1 MARVI
6 RLPDGKVF
14 RSEPLVKD
22 PTKLGMGNKGA
33 FDFSETVKLLDQ
45 VAESKGIGALAN
57 VAEKAYDAIRGDV
70 KRPGEEEKQGQIKKE
85 GPADALTQAAMARVN
100 KGTTAPR
107 QEQATPEPRFASPAP
122 KGEMLLR
129 SDEAPQLVR
138 AEPTSAEK
146 AVAELDAAGQAMGE
160 QAEREARIREN
171 NRLIQEA
178 AAKRLAAK
186 GGIEVQRKYT
196 PVPPRVP
203 AQPVMPVEELP
214 TQQISA
220 EQAPPAYQAPLTSTL
235 PGGRQER
242 RLVQNTKEAVT
253 AGGPPVV
260 YADELERSPAGVFPQ
275 VAPGPAEAAPPQPPP
290 PQMTVPVPTQPPPGM
305 IGGGAPLTQKTLEKE
320 ATAAAQQVAA
330 NVGQEALRTE
340 PVKAAEIDMAQF
352 AAKSDKARN
361 TIGFYSEL
369 ADYLKNQGYDNQTGQ
384 PPVEIPYTVSIDEL
398 YGYAKNATTLENQK
412 RVLDALANN
421 RVTGMGFSTLAD
433 RLSGAYRQRY
443 LTNVVSMF
451 PKAAG
456 KPNLIDAI
464 GDISKAYSA
473 EQLGRL
479 RAADIAAGKPEAGV
493 TKTLA
498 QAGQAAAGAQLAAE
512 KAVTER
518 ELRTNR
524 AQLIAA
530 QTSGKIIDSA
540 LKKAKAARGGGRG
553 RKPLIK
559 PAIDN
564 VEKTFESEQKA
575 AEARLDKLEDIE
587 RNLKQK
593 AGQAKP
599 GETVSAKERV
609 LSPQAS
615 AAKEK
620 RIAEADAARAQLEDI
635 RNSIEFQKELLG
647 NLAKQRGAW
656 TAFATRTFL
665 RNQEPTEEELKA
677 FGLTQE
683 QVLEARQQVQAE
695 RGYQQSRRRNPNT
708 IPQGKGAAPAPAA
721 PAQPAQ
727 PQKKSINFN

>member
-70 KRPGEEEKQGQIKKE
+70 KRPGEEEKQIKKE

-100 KGTTAPR
+100 KGTTAPK
-107 QEQATPEPRFASPAP
+107 QEQTTPEPRFASPAP

-138 AEPTSAEK
+138 AEPTPGQK

-178 AAKRLAAK
+178 AARRLAAQSN
-186 GGIEVQRKYT
+186 IDVQRKYT
-196 PVPPRVP
+196 PIPPRVP
-203 AQPVMPVEELP
+203 AQPVMPAEELP

-220 EQAPPAYQAPLTSTL
+220 EQAPQAYQAPLTSTL
-235 PGGRQER
+235 PGGRPER
-242 RLVQNTKEAVT
+242 QLVRNTREAVA
-253 AGGPPVV
+253 AGGAPVV
-260 YADELERSPAGVFPQ
+260 FADELAASPEGVFPQ

-290 PQMTVPVPTQPPPGM
+290 PQFAPVPTQPAPGM
-305 IGGGAPLTQKTLEKE
+305 IGGGAAQKQKTLEAE
-320 ATAAAQQVAA
+320 AKAAAKQVAA
-330 NVGQEALRTE
+330 NIGQEALRTE
-340 PVKAAEIDMAQF
+340 PVKAAGIDMTQF
-352 AAKSDKARN
+352 AAKTDKARN

-369 ADYLKNQGYDNQTGQ
+369 ADYLKGQGYENPTGQ
-384 PPVEIPYTVSIDEL
+384 PPIEIPYTVSIDEL

-443 LTNVVSMF
+443 LKNVVSMF

-512 KAVTER
+512 RAVTER
-518 ELRTNR
+518 EIRPAKVQNLLSQGTSRLIDAALKRSRGRGTGKAKRKINLPVFKDATIGGLRREQAT
-524 AQLIAA
+524 
-530 QTSGKIIDSA
+530 IDSEITS
-540 LKKAKAARGGGRG
+540 LTNK
-553 RKPLIK
+553 I
-559 PAIDN
+559 
-564 VEKTFESEQKA
+564 
-575 AEARLDKLEDIE
+575 
-587 RNLKQK
+587 
-593 AGQAKP
+593 
-599 GETVSAKERV
+599 
-609 LSPQAS
+609 
-615 AAKEK
+615 
-620 RIAEADAARAQLEDI
+620 AQLE
-635 RNSIEFQKELLG
+635 G
-647 NLAKQRGAW
+647 LAANADLTPPTAAQRALDPAGA
-656 TAFATRTFL
+656 RKL
-665 RNQEPTEEELKA
+665 EEEIRK
-677 FGLTQE
+677 
-683 QVLEARQQVQAE
+683 ARQAKAQLNTLQTRLEERQSLREGIAE
-695 RGYQQSRRRNPNT
+695 RMGYIET
-708 IPQGKGAAPAPAA
+708 LIATMATGVIPSDDEFAAAGISKAQAMQLKGE
-721 PAQPAQ
+721 QPVIGA
-727 PQKKSINFN
+727 KKSRSRPTTRPPGYKAPTAADVFP